1 MVSWL
6 CWTMNQNNVAE
17 SLARIEAK
25 LDEIELTQESIV
37 QRMDRAE
44 NITAPANKIAEKIKG
59 SIITLIGWVV
69 VVGVI
74 SVFVLLVRMAGL
86 DVQKIMPF
94 LK

>member
-1 MVSWL
+1 MDED
-6 CWTMNQNNVAE
+6 NVAE

-37 QRMDRAE
+37 KRMDRAE
-44 NITAPANKIAEKIKG
+44 NITAPANKIAEKVKG
-59 SIITLIGWVV
+59 SIITLVGWVV
-69 VVGVI
+69 IVGVI

-86 DVQKIMPF
+86 DIQKIMPF